1 VRKDKIHDFYFH
13 KAKKEKYSARSVYKL
28 QNIQDKYHLFA
39 AGNKVLD
46 LGASPGSW
54 SEYIIEILGPK
65 GSLYALDLNP
75 LSITAQEKIKR
86 KGLEFQFHQQSVFD
100 PLPMELPPLDA
111 VISDMAP
118 STQGNRT
125 VDCARSLEL
134 ITRAFEIAQ
143 LHLKQG
149 GHFVVKLFHSNE
161 TVQAAKDWEKFF
173 KFAKLYRPPAVQKES
188 KEIYFIG
195 QHLLNGKSIS

>member
-1 VRKDKIHDFYFH
+1 M
-13 KAKKEKYSARSVYKL
+13 
-28 QNIQDKYHLFA
+28 
-39 AGNKVLD
+39 
-46 LGASPGSW
+46 
-54 SEYIIEILGPK
+54 IEILGPK
-65 GSLYALDLNP
+65 GGLYALDLKP
-75 LSITAQEKIKR
+75 LSLTAQEKVKR
-86 KGLEFQFHQQSVFD
+86 VGIDFHFYQQSVFD
-100 PLPMELPPLDA
+100 PLPTNIPALDA

-134 ITRAFEIAQ
+134 ISRAFEIAQ
-143 LHLKQG
+143 EHLKLG

-161 TVQAAKDWEKFF
+161 TVQAAKNWESFF